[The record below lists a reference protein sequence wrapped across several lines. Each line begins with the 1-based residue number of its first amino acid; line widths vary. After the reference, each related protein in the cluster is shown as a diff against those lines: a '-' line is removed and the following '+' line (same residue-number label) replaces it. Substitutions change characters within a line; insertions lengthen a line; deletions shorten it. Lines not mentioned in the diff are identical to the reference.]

1 MEMMTY
7 LVVFWVM
14 EPSCSLVG
22 GHQVFGGTY
31 CLYIQGLR
39 KDGSSTALRNVGI
52 RL

>member
-1 MEMMTY
+1 MEMKTR

-22 GHQVFGGTY
+22 GHQVFGGKN
-31 CLYIQGLR
+31 CLYLQGLH